1 MQSIYNEN
9 NRTKFYW
16 SQSHPKGEP
25 SRQIHDPDPVARGA
39 LLLAR
44 RLCCQAM
51 WRIPTA
57 CRGNHESP
65 NKDRPTLDSL
75 GSIPASSSWE
85 RAIRAHGGGVVAT
98 GDRPTDMTRARLASR
113 HGRPSTRAA
122 HMIWARSRTRAR
134 HKCAALPRLCA
145 ASVSVSVPS
154 GRLCRGR
161 VTYCR
166 SAIYMPPPAIK
177 PYLPAAFYSWA

>member
-1 MQSIYNEN
+1 MI
-9 NRTKFYW
+9 RTTYARILR
-16 SQSHPKGEP
+16 SNV
-25 SRQIHDPDPVARGA
+25 DPDPVARGA

-75 GSIPASSSWE
+75 GSIPASSSCE
-85 RAIRAHGGGVVAT
+85 LAIPAHGGGVVAT
-98 GDRPTDMTRARLASR
+98 GDRPTDMTRARLASPR

-122 HMIWARSRTRAR
+122 HMIWARSLERTTAPTDPPDQQPDRAG
-134 HKCAALPRLCA
+134 AGVA
-145 ASVSVSVPS
+145 
-154 GRLCRGR
+154 
-161 VTYCR
+161 
-166 SAIYMPPPAIK
+166 
-177 PYLPAAFYSWA
+177 AAFHSMCFNCCGVV